1 MLDYAE
7 QALTSIGC
15 VKINLQILADN
26 TPVQAFYEAPDYATE
41 SRISMGQADL
51 RERPRSVVPAAGS
64 YGEHPS
70 DSRTSVDCTEPLFTR
85 PTFLQR
91 SMIDV

>member
-41 SRISMGQADL
+41 SRISMGK
-51 RERPRSVVPAAGS
+51 RISENVPG
-64 YGEHPS
+64 
-70 DSRTSVDCTEPLFTR
+70 R
-85 PTFLQR
+85 
-91 SMIDV
+91 